1 MYGPSNMSKDAKSL
15 LLYLETRAV
24 DHGGLLDERHMNDT
38 DKTIVLGWQKQGF
51 VEYGRIC
58 AADLGMRPGHTK
70 VPTGNCGTWIKLSTE
85 ALALAHQERKNRMVR
100 MWAARAW
107 RTTEE
112 YKNPK
117 PDEDSGGLA

>member
-1 MYGPSNMSKDAKSL
+1 MTLDDMSKDAKSL

-58 AADLGMRPGHTK
+58 AADLGMRLGEPR
-70 VPTGNCGTWIKLSTE
+70 VPTGGCITWIKLSPK
-85 ALALAHQERKNRMVR
+85 ALALAYQERKNRMVR
-100 MWAARAW
+100 MWASRAW

-112 YKNPK
+112 YNHPETEGDKQ
-117 PDEDSGGLA
+117 

>member
-1 MYGPSNMSKDAKSL
+1 MTLDDMSKDAKSL

-24 DHGGLLDERHMNDT
+24 DHSGLLDERHMNAT

-58 AADLGMRPGHTK
+58 AADLGMRPGHAV
-70 VPTGNCGTWIKLSTE
+70 VPTGHCGTWIKLSPE

-100 MWAARAW
+100 MWAARSW

-112 YKNPK
+112 YERPENL
-117 PDEDSGGLA
+117 EHSG

>member
-1 MYGPSNMSKDAKSL
+1 MNLKLEDMSKDAKSL

-24 DHGGLLDERHMNDT
+24 DHGGLLDERHMNAT
-38 DKTIVLGWQKQGF
+38 DHVLVLGWKVQGF

-107 RTTEE
+107 RTVEE
-112 YKNPK
+112 YNHP
-117 PDEDSGGLA
+117 ENLEHSG